1 MHEKEARDHML
12 WSCAYTWHPTTN
24 VQQVRGRILQQDEA
38 GTNLPDKIRGWYD
51 LAGGGAGFL
60 LIETDDLGEI
70 NAFCQP
76 YMDLM
81 DWDVRALIPQE
92 YRAAIKRFRHEV

>member
-1 MHEKEARDHML
+1 MI
-12 WSCAYTWHPTTN
+12 WYCAYTWHPTTN
-24 VQQVRGRILQQDEA
+24 IQQVRGRILQQDEA

-51 LAGGGAGFL
+51 LVGGGAGFL
-60 LIETDDLGEI
+60 LIESDNAREI

-81 DWDVRALIPQE
+81 DWDVRALNVLE
-92 YRAAIKRFRHEV
+92 YRAAIEQFRHQM

>member
-1 MHEKEARDHML
+1 MI

-24 VQQVRGRILQQDEA
+24 IQQVRGRILQQDEA
-38 GTNLPDKIRGWYD
+38 GTNRPDKIRGWYD
-51 LAGGGAGFL
+51 LVGGGAGFL
-60 LIETDDLGEI
+60 LIETDDPQEI

-81 DWDVRALIPQE
+81 DWDVRALNPLE
-92 YRAAIKRFRHEV
+92 YPAAIEHFRHQV